1 MEFVAI
7 ILLVGLSVW
16 VHRLQNDLWRHK
28 KLSELAESVLWNTLI
43 ETNVISQDTYRQ
55 ANDRFIMNV
64 PAALTSDKK
73 KLAQLSALR
82 NLLKR
87 EQD

>member
-7 ILLVGLSVW
+7 ILLVGLSIW
-16 VHRLQNDLWRHK
+16 IRRLQNDLWRHK
-28 KLSELAESVLWNTLI
+28 KLSELAESVLWNTLM
-43 ETNVISQDTYRQ
+43 ETNVVSQDAYDQ
-55 ANDRFIMNV
+55 AQDRFMRNV

-73 KLAQLSALR
+73 KLAKLKALR
-82 NLLKR
+82 NLFKK

>member
-7 ILLVGLSVW
+7 ILLVGLSIW
-16 VHRLQNDLWRHK
+16 IRRLQNDLWRHK
-28 KLSELAESVLWNTLI
+28 KLSELAESVLWNTLM
-43 ETNVISQDTYRQ
+43 ETNVVSQDAYDQ
-55 ANDRFIMNV
+55 AQDRFMRNV

-73 KLAQLSALR
+73 KLAKLKALR
-82 NLLKR
+82 NLLKK